1 MKTLRV
7 LYHMARADFLERVRR
22 YGFLMMLGLVVW
34 LGYLAASGQMRMRI
48 PPDYIGIVNSAWVGG
63 TMTVAV
69 SFLLGWVGFYI
80 VKGSVN
86 RDYETGVGQIMA
98 TTPLSRPLYMLGK
111 WLSNFAV
118 LGVAVIIM
126 LIEGIAMNL
135 LLGTEGFDLVALAA
149 PLIIIALPCVG
160 MIAALA
166 VLFESIS
173 WLRGGFGNVVYFF
186 AFLFALVAS
195 GEITSVGMPGF
206 TINPYID
213 FSGWQ
218 IVGDSVS
225 HAAQAVYPEST
236 GGFTFSITQLDAP
249 KLFLWNGIDWT
260 TDICLSRLFFLAV
273 AIGLVMIA
281 ALFFDRFNSS
291 RQLHIKRLKTAS
303 DSIEPAPAI
312 KAAPPSSI
320 RLTPLTNSQTS
331 FRFGALL
338 IAELKLFIKG
348 QRWWWYVVALGLVIA
363 QLSSDIEVTRVLL
376 LVAWVWPILILSGL
390 GCRENR
396 FNTQQIVF
404 AAPNPILNQLPAAW
418 FSAFIV
424 TVLLGSGA
432 LVKFIFMG
440 ETFSILGWLT
450 GTLFIPSLALALGTI
465 TGSGKLFEVLY
476 VFWMYILTQKVP
488 SFDFVGMTSES
499 PLYIYAPLAVGLFV
513 FAMFARQW
521 QLRSR

>member
-7 LYHMARADFLERVRR
+7 LYQMARADFLERVRR

-69 SFLLGWVGFYI
+69 SFLLGWAGFYI

-118 LGVAVIIM
+118 LGVAVLIM

-135 LLGTEGFDLVALAA
+135 LLGTEGLDLIALAA
-149 PLIIIALPCVG
+149 PLVIIALPCVG
-160 MIAALA
+160 LIAALA
-166 VLFESIS
+166 VLFESLS

-260 TDICLSRLFFLAV
+260 TDIYLSRLFFLAV
-273 AIGLVMIA
+273 AVGLVMVA

-291 RQLHIKRLKTAS
+291 RPLLVKQMKTT
-303 DSIEPAPAI
+303 SISPEPAPVSERI
-312 KAAPPSSI
+312 PVSSI
-320 RLTPLTNSQTS
+320 HLTPLAMARTS
-331 FRFGALL
+331 FHFGALF

-348 QRWWWYVVALGLVIA
+348 QPWWWYVVALGLVIA
-363 QLSSDIEVTRVLL
+363 QLSSDIEATRVLL
-376 LVAWVWPILILSGL
+376 LVAWVWHILILSGL

-396 FNTQQIVF
+396 FNTRQIVF
-404 AAPNPILNQLPAAW
+404 AAPHPILNQLPAAW
-418 FSAFIV
+418 LSAFIV
-424 TVLLGSGA
+424 TALLGSGA

-450 GTLFIPSLALALGTI
+450 GTLFIPSLALVLGTL

-488 SFDFVGMTSES
+488 FFDFVGMTSES
-499 PLYIYAPLAVGLFV
+499 PLYVYAPLAVGLFA
-513 FAMFARQW
+513 FAMFARHW
-521 QLRSR
+521 QLKCR